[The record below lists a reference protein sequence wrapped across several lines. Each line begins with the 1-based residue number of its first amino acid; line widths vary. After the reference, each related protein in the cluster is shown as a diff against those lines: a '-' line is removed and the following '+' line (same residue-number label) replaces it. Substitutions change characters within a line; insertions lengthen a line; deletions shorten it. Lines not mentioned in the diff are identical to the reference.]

1 MACNGDASTSRV
13 RLALGVITTPTRGH
27 LRCFQRATLRAL
39 AAPSHRAGA
48 WYEVLPTQHLLVRY
62 VISHANSDASLAREN
77 ATHLDLLDAP
87 IDNNEATCFAKI
99 VWWLARGASL
109 RGATHVGMGDDDMWV
124 HPARLLADLAPF
136 AERVPMGAH
145 AAAIPVRRGGAARA
159 DAKAP
164 HVHTLFGTVSW
175 TAGWNNRTHRHH
187 GYANGNALRDVA
199 VGHEQA
205 ARRGNRGIYGPFPFA
220 NGFMMVLN
228 RGLAAA
234 VGRSRGAAQLA
245 DNLAAAVKSGRRPH
259 QKGKCDPAGDGSLGH
274 AIANLRDVRDPVALI
289 DLTSTERVH
298 FWRSR
303 ATYAH
308 LRDSLSVLHGA
319 HTWADTF
326 QWATCVATAQDEP
339 TQLALQPTPSP
350 TDRKPRIAMRPFSL
364 EDRAPKLQC
373 MPLPAKQHNFPEGS
387 TLTASRKH
395 GLNVSAFRTIG
406 DGYFAREYRDWL
418 WCARSGFQALP
429 TPRAPLRDGRR
440 LCNETSAAV
449 LEQCAAGF

>member
-1 MACNGDASTSRV
+1 
-13 RLALGVITTPTRGH
+13 
-27 LRCFQRATLRAL
+27 
-39 AAPSHRAGA
+39 
-48 WYEVLPTQHLLVRY
+48 
-62 VISHANSDASLAREN
+62 
-77 ATHLDLLDAP
+77 
-87 IDNNEATCFAKI
+87 
-99 VWWLARGASL
+99 
-109 RGATHVGMGDDDMWV
+109 
-124 HPARLLADLAPF
+124 
-136 AERVPMGAH
+136 
-145 AAAIPVRRGGAARA
+145 
-159 DAKAP
+159 
-164 HVHTLFGTVSW
+164 
-175 TAGWNNRTHRHH
+175 
-187 GYANGNALRDVA
+187 
-199 VGHEQA
+199 
-205 ARRGNRGIYGPFPFA
+205 
-220 NGFMMVLN
+220 MMVLN

-234 VGRSRGAAQLA
+234 VVGRSRGAAQLA

-373 MPLPAKQHNFPEGS
+373 TPLPAKQRNFPEGS
-387 TLTASRKH
+387 TLAASRKH
-395 GLNVSAFRTIG
+395 GLNVTAFRTIG

-418 WCARSGFQALP
+418 AVRPQRVPGAADAARAAAR
-429 TPRAPLRDGRR
+429 RA
-440 LCNETSAAV
+440 AAV
-449 LEQCAAGF
+449 QRDRGGGAGAVRGRILAVTSSFVAAAACEIILPR